1 MAQTRG
7 QGARI
12 EPRPLTPEAWRPFG
26 WVPLADTDPRDGTD
40 RLHYEWADPHVNVIG
55 HTLDEVPKVPGGL
68 RCEMLYRHATHTQVL
83 MVLDHP
89 CVLAVAAPGAAL
101 EGPDDVDQITAFSL
115 QPLQSLVLYRSTWHW
130 GPFPTRT
137 AEVRLFNVQ
146 GLRYAEDNEMVDL
159 AARGL
164 AVDVL
169 TG

>member
-1 MAQTRG
+1 MAQAQG

-12 EPRPLTPEAWRPFG
+12 DPRPLTEEEWRPFG
-26 WVPLADTDPRDGTD
+26 WIPLADTDPRDGEH

-55 HTLDEVPKVPGGL
+55 HTRREVPEVPGGL

-89 CVLAVAAPGAAL
+89 CVIAVAEPGAAL
-101 EGPDDVDQITAFSL
+101 EGPADVARISAFLL
-115 QPLQSLVLYRSTWHW
+115 QPLQSLVLHRSTWHW

-137 AEVRLFNVQ
+137 EEVRLFNVQ
-146 GLRYAEDNEMVDL
+146 GLRYAEDNEMLDL

-169 TG
+169 AG

>member
-12 EPRPLTPEAWRPFG
+12 EPQPLTEEGWRPYG
-26 WVPLADTDPRDGTD
+26 WIPVADTDVRDGAH

-55 HTLDEVPKVPGGL
+55 HTLDEVPKITGGL

-89 CVLAVAAPGAAL
+89 CVIVVAEPGAAL
-101 EGPDDVDQITAFSL
+101 DGPADADRIAAFSL
-115 QPLQSLVLYRSTWHW
+115 QPLQSLVLYRATWHW
-130 GPFPTRT
+130 GPFPTRSE
-137 AEVRLFNVQ
+137 EVRLFNVQ
-146 GLRYAEDNEMVDL
+146 GLRYAEDNEMLDL

-169 TG
+169 SG